1 MKKDISYYMSYFCL
15 FGFILALIGL
25 VLNDRPIGLWLMGIG
40 AVCLYIGKP
49 RRTMSDVKKDME
61 RKNRK

>member
-40 AVCLYIGKP
+40 AACLYIGKP
-49 RRTMSDVKKDME
+49 RTTMSGRKKDNDP
-61 RKNRK
+61 KDKK